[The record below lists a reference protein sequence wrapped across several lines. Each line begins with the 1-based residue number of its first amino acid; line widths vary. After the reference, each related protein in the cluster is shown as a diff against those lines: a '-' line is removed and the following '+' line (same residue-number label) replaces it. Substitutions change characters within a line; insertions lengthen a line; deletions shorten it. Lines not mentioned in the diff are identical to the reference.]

1 MAEGTTL
8 SAAES
13 PGLRSPF
20 PHPDRSQLETELG
33 TGHSIFCYGPKIRKM
48 ICTTNAI
55 ESLHMQTM
63 EGAQK
68 PGDFPNDESAVKLI
82 YLACDLMPPTPRPI
96 VAAFNRSLCQ
106 ELLTD
111 PFH

>member
-1 MAEGTTL
+1 
-8 SAAES
+8 
-13 PGLRSPF
+13 
-20 PHPDRSQLETELG
+20 
-33 TGHSIFCYGPKIRKM
+33 
-48 ICTTNAI
+48 
-55 ESLHMQTM
+55 M

-111 PFH
+111 PNGIKIRPFLYEPEHG